1 MKSRIALVGLAV
13 ISCTALAAAQAPSQ
27 PPPIPPAG
35 QAPARP
41 GYPTPTPPVGKTS
54 TPPADKATAE
64 PVGPSTKAADSSKT
78 ADASFIKK
86 AAMGGMAEV
95 DLGQLASSK
104 ASDDKVKSFARRM
117 VTDHGKAND
126 ELKSLAASKQITVP
140 PALDSKHQATHARLD
155 KLSGTAFD
163 RAYVSDMLDDHKKDV
178 AEFKHQSKSANDPD
192 VRAWVT
198 KTLPTLEEHLKM
210 IEELSKDL
218 HVSTSGSSN

>member
-1 MKSRIALVGLAV
+1 
-13 ISCTALAAAQAPSQ
+13 
-27 PPPIPPAG
+27 
-35 QAPARP
+35 
-41 GYPTPTPPVGKTS
+41 
-54 TPPADKATAE
+54 
-64 PVGPSTKAADSSKT
+64 
-78 ADASFIKK
+78 
-86 AAMGGMAEV
+86 MGGMAEV

-104 ASDDKVKSFARRM
+104 ASDDKVKSFAQRM

-126 ELKSLAASKQITVP
+126 ELKMLAASKQIEVP
-140 PALDSKHQATHARLD
+140 SALDSKHEATHARLD